1 VEGLSDRL
9 YWAFH
14 ILEGTVFK
22 LSNLSFAYLHG
33 FYHFISFCLYLYR
46 KAERKI
52 TACLYVEEG
61 SEFRPFQIF
70 DPFARPLTWGGDLKS
85 GRVYF
90 QTLFLDKISP
100 QASKRPLLASHRAWS
115 NALSGTLGPPRCSFL
130 RNGSPSDDA
139 QEGSISGC
147 CASSSLWLPSIARGD
162 LVASS
167 PGFTPIAHHKQQQT
181 RRRESR
187 ENQKEKTKL
196 LSRAGV
202 TAWTSALSARESPD
216 SNLFSIESYIS
227 IAWIL

>member
-52 TACLYVEEG
+52 TACLYVGEG
-61 SEFRPFQIF
+61 SEYRPFQIF

-90 QTLFLDKISP
+90 QTLLLHKISP

-115 NALSGTLGPPRCSFL
+115 NALSGTLGPLRSSFL
-130 RNGSPSDDA
+130 RNASPRRTRKAPSAAVVRRRRFGSHRS
-139 QEGSISGC
+139 QEGTWLLPVQNSRQVQITN
-147 CASSSLWLPSIARGD
+147 SSRHEDG
-162 LVASS
+162 
-167 PGFTPIAHHKQQQT
+167 
-181 RRRESR
+181 SR
-187 ENQKEKTKL
+187 ERTKMRKQNSCL
-196 LSRAGV
+196 V
-202 TAWTSALSARESPD
+202 QE
-216 SNLFSIESYIS
+216 
-227 IAWIL
+227 